1 MPIPLFNSV
10 ASWFL
15 KKRIHQIELFMKYP
29 NEVQEELLYKLISSA
44 SKTEVGLN
52 NDFRS
57 IENYDDFKNRLP
69 IVSYENI
76 YEEIERCRKKGRFSM
91 L

>member
-1 MPIPLFNSV
+1 
-10 ASWFL
+10 
-15 KKRIHQIELFMKYP
+15 MKYP

-57 IENYDDFKNRLP
+57 IENYDGGK
-69 IVSYENI
+69 S
-76 YEEIERCRKKGRFSM
+76 KRFTWYV
-91 L
+91 